1 MGMENRTSF
10 SANVERLTDDDTLY
24 THHQPNGGRISVL
37 DRMTGYGYRDIE
49 TGYRCPSGQF
59 WLASGGYDIRREL
72 RSLNS
77 DDEMAQWV
85 IDRAN
90 TCTGGHDPRR
100 VGSSLEWLLSRENWK
115 PKAERVEVGRDK

>member
-1 MGMENRTSF
+1 MENRTSF
-10 SANVERLTDDDTLY
+10 SVEKFTDGDTLY
-24 THHQPNGGRISVL
+24 THYQPSGGRISVL

-72 RSLNS
+72 RGLSS

-90 TCTGGHDPRR
+90 TCTGGHDKPR
-100 VGSSLEWLLSRENWK
+100 VGSSLEWLLSRENWR
-115 PKAERVEVGRDK
+115 PRAERVEGVQS